1 MGRRKPAS
9 RTKVA
14 KSRSSKRKRGRQ
26 ARSGYQSPKPAR
38 RAEQK
43 PAVEPPKRGRGS
55 DREERPPAP
64 WGSFPLQELSVLVGL
79 VLLVVGAIRG
89 APGLVTIGVGITCL
103 GALELTL
110 REHLAGY
117 RSHSMLLAGVVFVIV
132 VGGFFYFSGLV
143 LLVCLGI
150 GAVAFAATVLWM
162 RAVFRRASGG
172 LSFKVGGLRS

>member
-1 MGRRKPAS
+1 MGRRDPAS

-14 KSRSSKRKRGRQ
+14 KSRSRKRKRGRQ

-38 RAEQK
+38 RTEPQ
-43 PAVEPPKRGRGS
+43 PTVEPAKRGR

-79 VLLVVGAIRG
+79 VVLVVGAIRG

-117 RSHSMLLAGVVFVIV
+117 RSHSMLLSGVVFVIV
-132 VGGFFYFSGLV
+132 VGGFFYFSGLI

-150 GAVAFAATVLWM
+150 GAVAFTAMLFWM
-162 RAVFRRASGG
+162 RSVFRRASGG
-172 LSFKVGGLRS
+172 LSFKVGGLRG